1 MKHDHISEVKGI
13 IILALG
19 LILLA
24 SLVSFAPTDLSWYT
38 SQPNIPAQNW
48 VRIFGAYAA
57 GILFFSFGKSSYLI
71 VLFMLFWSWN
81 RLTNRV
87 IRFSAAKLISFFV
100 LLCVASA
107 VLSLTSQGAS
117 HHFEYAGIS
126 GLVVSDFLARY
137 FGSVGA
143 SCSE

>member
-48 VRIFGAYAA
+48 VRIFGHRMPPA
-57 GILFFSFGKSSYLI
+57 
-71 VLFMLFWSWN
+71 
-81 RLTNRV
+81 
-87 IRFSAAKLISFFV
+87 SFFFPSVKV
-100 LLCVASA
+100 L
-107 VLSLTSQGAS
+107 
-117 HHFEYAGIS
+117 I
-126 GLVVSDFLARY
+126 
-137 FGSVGA
+137 
-143 SCSE
+143 